1 MKSAVYKEAK
11 YYEIAF
17 NFTDRK
23 KQVDLFETFIKKY
36 SKTEVTT
43 VLDLACGPATQLR
56 EMAKRNYKAI
66 GLDISA
72 DMIAYLKQ
80 SAQDEKVEIEAI
92 KDDMKDF
99 KLREK
104 VDFAFIMMGS
114 IIYVGKNNSDMLA
127 HLDAVAESLKPGG
140 LYLIE
145 NLAINWT
152 TPVFFKPQT
161 WTTKEGGIKV
171 KTTYKITPKD
181 PLKQIVRQ
189 SIKLEV
195 NDNGKHTEYIDEND
209 LKIIFPEEFKLLVEI
224 NSKFEFLG
232 FFERER
238 NKLLKEISPDNIIL
252 LRRK

>member
-17 NFTDRK
+17 SFIDRK
-23 KQVDLFETFIKKY
+23 KQADLFENFIKKY
-36 SKTEVTT
+36 SKTKVTT
-43 VLDLACGPATQLR
+43 VLDLACGPAPQLR
-56 EMAKRNYKAI
+56 EMAKRNYKAM
-66 GLDISA
+66 GMDISA
-72 DMIAYLKQ
+72 NMIAYLQQ
-80 SAQDEKVEIEAI
+80 SAQDEEVEIEAI
-92 KDDMKDF
+92 KGDMKNF
-99 KLREK
+99 KLKDK

-114 IIYVGKNNSDMLA
+114 IIYVGKSNNDMLA
-127 HLDAVAESLKPGG
+127 HLDAVAGSLKPGG

-145 NLAINWT
+145 NLAINWA
-152 TPVFFKPQT
+152 TPDFFKPQV
-161 WTTKEGGIKV
+161 WTMKEGGIKV

-195 NDNGKHTEYIDEND
+195 NDNGKLTEYVDEDD
-209 LKIIFPEEFKLLVEI
+209 LKITFPEEFKLLVEI

-238 NKLLKEISPDNIIL
+238 NKFLKEISPDNIIL